1 MKIKTDD
8 IVSRETT
15 FDEITRQECAISKA
29 ESRNGRYSMT
39 IAANDDV
46 GDGRPINLRT
56 MNFDRYR
63 KNPVVL
69 FAHDRYDN
77 VPIGRTISINR
88 DSAGLITVEFEF
100 LSGDSFAQRVKN
112 AWDKGFLRA
121 ASISAK
127 PLINKDVEAGVKPYD
142 SREDVKWEMT
152 EWSIVPIPADPDAV
166 RSIQR
171 DIFSAMFPEKEST
184 GETNMDPNELEKI
197 IARALESHGDKPDA
211 GAIARE
217 VAEAVGETIT
227 EAVKREVESVV
238 AEREEAQEKQRAA
251 EDEAAETKRQA
262 EEDAEAK
269 AREADE
275 YAEKRADLLV
285 MVRGLIA
292 DDAETNGKTNREL
305 LALACGNEVKDADE
319 RSEDYLLAKVEGIIA
334 RRAEG
339 ENKPADTKPAENG
352 KGSAETLLARSGGRI
367 NMINLK
373 NRSVK

>member
-1 MKIKTDD
+1 MSMKTDD
-8 IVSRETT
+8 IVSRETA

-29 ESRNGRYSMT
+29 ESRNGRYTMT

-56 MNFDRYR
+56 MNFERYR

-77 VPIGRTISINR
+77 VPVGRTISINR

-121 ASISAK
+121 ASISAR
-127 PLINKDVEAGVKPYD
+127 PLMEKDDTGMA
-142 SREDVKWEMT
+142 SREEVKWEMT

-171 DIFSAMFPEKEST
+171 DIFSAMFPEKEDT
-184 GETNMDPNELEKI
+184 GETNMEPNELEKI

-292 DDAETNGKTNREL
+292 DDAETKGKTNREL